1 MAEEQ
6 DSQEKTEEPTPRK
19 IQKSLEDG
27 QFLTSKEMF
36 IFTSIFVGLLIMM
49 FLTSMFPYF
58 HSLFWMRMFFIV
70 IPSPNSIS

>member
-6 DSQEKTEEPTPRK
+6 ETQEKTEEPTPRK

-36 IFTSIFVGLLIMM
+36 IFTVFQG
-49 FLTSMFPYF
+49 
-58 HSLFWMRMFFIV
+58 
-70 IPSPNSIS
+70 

>member
-6 DSQEKTEEPTPRK
+6 ETQEKTEEPTPSK

-49 FLTSMFPYF
+49 FLIVLEDR
-58 HSLFWMRMFFIV
+58 SLREV
-70 IPSPNSIS
+70 